1 MCRAES
7 ALAGEQGTGLAED
20 ELCSQNTSD
29 HRRSFRR
36 LPPISPLH
44 PSFAARASTACTDAE
59 TCPVQRPLSGYETLT
74 VSTPLSSLIL
84 QTMRRIASVLAS
96 RRADKDKQ
104 SKDDPSSSAARPQ
117 SSARP
122 QPARKA
128 SRLLAAVSRS
138 RITVSTEQPVPP
150 LDQGLSS
157 SSSCGS
163 NSIQTPDDDRAS
175 PILPP
180 DPATLTPVS
189 RKGWNPWANA
199 KKAPTAPPSSLPPS
213 SFPSSRLTPLAP
225 NNRSPREAHHDTD
238 DDATSDSSSESDE
251 AAPSNHKPPVT
262 HDHALSPIEHLTFLT
277 STGLVPPFSPCPLQ
291 HVRGQPL
298 FPRSCNPSRSVL
310 FRGSLESTMHRSR
323 LLRRLERDSSSG
335 SLSKSDRRMLASFGP
350 RLSPSPKR
358 TLPQPDEGA
367 FPDVAALDPSGT
379 SRGLRAWLARG
390 YFEERTVAWKPS
402 ADGSSVAYSPVTGS
416 GFGVWAL
423 DVSRALE
430 EMAGA
435 EDLEDG
441 DWPLPVPV
449 PSKSSPPHS
458 PASVPTFIPD
468 APSSLS
474 SSSSQR
480 SSEFLIQCFIHS
492 FCRIVFLCF

>member
-36 LPPISPLH
+36 LSPISPLH
-44 PSFAARASTACTDAE
+44 PSSAARASTACTDAE

-74 VSTPLSSLIL
+74 VSTPLLSLIL

-104 SKDDPSSSAARPQ
+104 SKEDPSSSAARPQ

-122 QPARKA
+122 QPARKT

-199 KKAPTAPPSSLPPS
+199 KKALTAPPSSLPPS

-298 FPRSCNPSRSVL
+298 FPRSCNPSRAVL
-310 FRGSLESTMHRSR
+310 FRESLESTMHRSR

-350 RLSPSPKR
+350 RPSPSPKR
-358 TLPQPDEGA
+358 TLPQQPDEGA

-402 ADGSSVAYSPVTGS
+402 PDGSSVAYSPVTGS

-468 APSSLS
+468 APSSPS

-480 SSEFLIQCFIHS
+480 SSEFLIQCFS
-492 FCRIVFLCF
+492 